1 MSSKKNA
8 FKIVKIGKN
17 IGLSNKNEKDLMNF
31 VALNRDSSSASKKVA
46 SAIFRKL
53 KKKDKKEGKV
63 IKFIIERQTPLKNG
77 TKTQRAYTAVFTTE
91 KVTIKRGNVELEVNK
106 APKVAACLKTKVK

>member
-1 MSSKKNA
+1 MK
-8 FKIVKIGKN
+8 
-17 IGLSNKNEKDLMNF
+17 F

-46 SAIFRKL
+46 SAIFL
-53 KKKDKKEGKV
+53 ENLKKDKKEGKV

-91 KVTIKRGNVELEVNK
+91 KKLQLNVVVLNWVNK
-106 APKVAACLKTKVK
+106 APKVAAC